1 MIPFLTK
8 KLPFCLLFCLFMGES
23 MAQLPVLPAP
33 TPEIAAAERAW
44 LAVRNDTTNWKNVFD
59 IFYKL
64 KAAYDPY
71 FVSEYAKYGFEYQN
85 TSLKKKD
92 NDRIIRKIDSLKTIS
107 QYDTYPIQLLKATVN
122 SQNQYVINGYSGLI
136 SHLWRVKN
144 LDQLNPLALNR
155 SIQAVCAARK
165 RFGDTTTGHFIKA
178 STDLASNYKTYFDDY
193 TKCVTILEA
202 ILPIAQMKYKNLL
215 EGKIKSDTLQNDF
228 YLMTDTQDA
237 AADLLLADVLT
248 TLSDAYVKLGKWEKA
263 AFNYKQSI
271 ILYRNAQ
278 SLVIA
283 DDTARFKIVPSSTVT
298 GHRKEFVKPIALLNE
313 AITTTHF
320 IELLVKQARFKEAS
334 LVIDEFSKRMP
345 KWKQDCKDPN
355 IIKILN
361 MTYRQIWQLKIQDI
375 AFAKGDFATVKKCI
389 KQFEASEVYDSTYTF
404 SHLVILGQFEKALK
418 MNTTLLKQQEAA
430 KSASVV
436 STLLTQSKLFMLIGD
451 RSQSKKMLDKVSL
464 LVCQN
469 KELYPNK
476 EAELL
481 DYYAII
487 ASKNGQHI
495 QSLSYRQQVLALQ
508 KAVLPPISIAMARA
522 YSSLADNYLLFG
534 MLDSAKY
541 YYDKT
546 LRIHDSIIGKQ
557 HRDYSWN
564 LKQLSKIAYQ
574 KKNYP
579 LAESIAHQ
587 AVDII
592 QDGAKYSPVD
602 AFSIYQ
608 GMVPILLANRKIEEA
623 RLYQKKA
630 WNMRWNQIKDSTES
644 KLLENYRYN
653 IQITENQRNPNPNA
667 QNIQNWLQLMRRVMK
682 TNFEGLSDNEKTQ
695 FMEALNQE
703 FGILS
708 SILSRNKL
716 KNAPEAFYDM
726 ALLQKSIVLSDSKGF
741 QKRMWALRE
750 TDSIAF
756 QKAFQLFGMMKT
768 LNNENIDLSERAKF
782 SVEADSLRTILNKTT
797 PELFQTDWD
806 KTNWQDVQKQLK
818 ENEVAIE
825 IIDFQYH
832 TPTVPTDSIV
842 YYAAVLRKGD
852 AQPTMLRLFEEKQ
865 LLKYL
870 QRSPYVKDEQHA
882 ENLYI
887 THSAELYDLI
897 WKPFEKAS
905 LLKQGN
911 TVYVSASGQLNRVA
925 LGALINGERST
936 SKSILFRDL
945 YRLEMVNST
954 REIHVDA
961 NDKVLRTNDLSALLV
976 GGVRYEADSTAIVEA
991 LKPQQKLT
999 NHPKVSAMRSLTP
1012 DMDGCGW
1019 DYLNGSLTEVQAI
1032 HAAIKTQK
1040 RVDAT
1045 LLTGFSASED
1055 NVRAQLKSAPTIL
1068 HLSTHGEYT
1077 LPEHRNLTPMQA
1089 LHNNFILL
1097 AGCKR
1102 KCEGKPDIEGMED
1115 GVLTAAE
1122 VADMDLKKTQ
1132 LVVLSACKTGL
1143 GDLRGREGVFGLA
1156 RGFKLAGAKYQLV
1169 SLWQVPDVATAPFM
1183 QLFYQKCL
1191 NGTTIQDA
1199 FLETQAVLRT
1209 QYPDAPY
1216 KWAAWVLIR

>member
-1 MIPFLTK
+1 MMPFLMK
-8 KLPFCLLFCLFMGES
+8 KFTFCLLFCLFMGEC

-44 LAVRNDTTNWKNVFD
+44 LAVRNDTTNWKNVFGVSFQLED
-59 IFYKL
+59 
-64 KAAYDPY
+64 AYTNY
-71 FVSEYAKYGFEYQN
+71 FKSEYAKHGLQYAMRADF
-85 TSLKKKD
+85 SKKAVDKV
-92 NDRIIRKIDSLKTIS
+92 IHEVDSLKAIS
-107 QYDTYPIQLLKATVN
+107 QYNPYKIALLKTWVHLKNDQIA
-122 SQNQYVINGYSGLI
+122 SYYLGLMHPLFQQNNY
-136 SHLWRVKN
+136 
-144 LDQLNPLALNR
+144 LAVTR
-155 SIQAVCAARK
+155 YREQSCAVWK
-165 RFGDTTTGHFIKA
+165 RLEDTMTSSFIKEIVF
-178 STDLASNYKTYFDDY
+178 LADCHETFFEDY
-193 TKCVTILEA
+193 TKSIH
-202 ILPIAQMKYKNLL
+202 LL
-215 EGKIKSDTLQNDF
+215 ETVLPTAKMRYEIFLNRKIKCDTLQENFYRMRDFNDA
-228 YLMTDTQDA
+228 Q
-237 AADLLLADVLT
+237 ADLILANLLH
-248 TLSDAYVKLGKWEKA
+248 TLGNSYTKTGKWSQAES
-263 AFNYKQSI
+263 FYKQSI
-271 ILYRNAQ
+271 HIYEKVK
-278 SLVIA
+278 SLVVY
-283 DDTARFKIVPSSTVT
+283 DDTTRFKIVTVT
-298 GHRKEFVKPIALLNE
+298 HMRQAFAVLESTMKEPQAHSSLIKLLS
-313 AITTTHF
+313 
-320 IELLVKQARFKEAS
+320 KQARFNDALILLDKWEAK
-334 LVIDEFSKRMP
+334 IP
-345 KWKQDCKDPN
+345 NWKQDCQQRNYTIELINKFAQQVWN
-355 IIKILN
+355 TKIE
-361 MTYRQIWQLKIQDI
+361 I
-375 AFAKGDFATVKKCI
+375 AFAKGDFKMARKLIRAYEATVI
-389 KQFEASEVYDSTYTF
+389 GTDNYAAL
-404 SHLVILGQFEKALK
+404 HHMMLGQFEEALK
-418 MNTTLLKQQEAA
+418 INTKTLEADA
-430 KSASVV
+430 LYPEKAIAPI
-436 STLLTQSKLFMLIGD
+436 STLLTQVGLLILLGNMN
-451 RSQSKKMLDKVSL
+451 QAKKMLDRTSL
-464 LVCQN
+464 LIRQKN
-469 KELYPNK
+469 ELYSNRQPD
-476 EAELL
+476 LI
-481 DYYAII
+481 DYYATI
-487 ASKNGQHI
+487 AAKTGQHL
-495 QSLSYRQQVLALQ
+495 QALNNFQVFLNLQ
-508 KAVLPPISIAMARA
+508 KTRLPPISIEMARE
-522 YSSLADNYLLFG
+522 YSNLADTYFLVG

-541 YYDKT
+541 YYNQT
-546 LRIHDSIIGKQ
+546 LQIHDLIIGKQ
-557 HRDYSWN
+557 HREYSRN
-564 LKQLSKIAYQ
+564 LKQLGKIAYLKQ
-574 KKNYP
+574 DYK
-579 LAESIAHQ
+579 LAEKLAKQ

-756 QKAFQLFGMMKT
+756 QQAFQLFGIMKT
-768 LNNENIDLSERAKF
+768 LNNENTDWSERAQI
-782 SVEADSLRTILNKTT
+782 SVDADRLRTLLSKTA

-806 KTNWQDVQKQLK
+806 KSTWHDVQNQLK
-818 ENEVAIE
+818 DNEVAIE

-832 TPTVPTDSIV
+832 TPTVPSDSIM
-842 YYAAVLRKGD
+842 YYAAVIRKGD

-865 LLKYL
+865 LTALL
-870 QRSPYVKDEQHA
+870 PTPPKDKDAYKLHFN
-882 ENLYI
+882 NLYENS
-887 THSAELYDLI
+887 TPLYELI
-897 WKPFEKAS
+897 WKPFETAK
-905 LLKQGN
+905 LLKGGE
-911 TVYVSASGQLNRVA
+911 TVYLSASGQLNRVSLAA
-925 LGALINGERST
+925 LLNLLHRD
-936 SKSILFRDL
+936 KRFQDL

-976 GGVRYEADSTAIVEA
+976 GGVRYESDSTAIVEA
-991 LKPQQKLT
+991 LKPQQTLA

-1012 DMDGCGW
+1012 DMDSCGW

-1055 NVRAQLKSAPTIL
+1055 NVRAQLKSAPTML
-1068 HLSTHGEYT
+1068 HLSTHGGYT
-1077 LPEHRNLTPMQA
+1077 LPEHRNLTPIQA

-1102 KCEGKPDIEGMED
+1102 KCEGKPDIEGMQD

-1132 LVVLSACKTGL
+1132 LVVLAACETGL

-1169 SLWQVPDVATAPFM
+1169 SLWQVPDAETAAFM

-1191 NGTTIQDA
+1191 NGTAIQDA